1 MRIDGLFVG
10 REEVTVGA
18 GTFAARHFQFI
29 DDGTSGLD
37 GEHPPYDLWITDDE
51 DGIFLK
57 GGVGGYMMTWYELVE
72 LKRWSEHL
80 GIPIHLEPRYLSAPP
95 DVGARWVLSA
105 LESGTPEGLAMA
117 GGVMRARWAEEA
129 DTADPAVLGEIARR
143 AGLDAE
149 AIASRAQTPEIQAK
163 LDANTAR
170 AIEAR
175 VFGSPWYVYRGEPFW
190 GQDRLDFLARAL
202 SK

>member
-1 MRIDGLFVG
+1 MGKVVDYYFATNSPWAYLGHDRFVALAASHGAAIDLVPVDLAKVFPVSGGLPLAK
-10 REEVTVGA
+10 RAPQRQEY
-18 GTFAARHFQFI
+18 R
-29 DDGTSGLD
+29 
-37 GEHPPYDLWITDDE
+37 
-51 DGIFLK
+51 
-57 GGVGGYMMTWYELVE
+57 LVE

>member
-1 MRIDGLFVG
+1 
-10 REEVTVGA
+10 
-18 GTFAARHFQFI
+18 
-29 DDGTSGLD
+29 
-37 GEHPPYDLWITDDE
+37 
-51 DGIFLK
+51 
-57 GGVGGYMMTWYELVE
+57 
-72 LKRWSEHL
+72 
-80 GIPIHLEPRYLSAPP
+80 
-95 DVGARWVLSA
+95 
-105 LESGTPEGLAMA
+105 
-117 GGVMRARWAEEA
+117 
-129 DTADPAVLGEIARR
+129 EIARR